1 MHLLK
6 ISKNLRDTTSKLF
19 LNGGMISYIKTYILN
34 NGYISSDKY
43 IYEPQ
48 KSGGMAPFIP
58 RSLTMAHC
66 DAPFAMGFA
75 MVSLRNMSFVF
86 WMILGSPNLACQS
99 NWMLFRLKALMFFC
113 GKPSGKHT
121 KIYGTSPFSMGKS
134 TINGSFHHNH

>member
-75 MVSLRNMSFVF
+75 MVYYPLAMAHDNGKSMKN
-86 WMILGSPNLACQS
+86 PNL
-99 NWMLFRLKALMFFC
+99 WVMFPAN
-113 GKPSGKHT
+113 KNLHD
-121 KIYGTSPFSMGKS
+121 
-134 TINGSFHHNH
+134 